1 METQG
6 VRRLL
11 LLYTVI
17 YGAGVTAIALAALTV
32 VWLGLA
38 ANIWPAF
45 LIAAVILGF
54 LFYVVLSR
62 VREFRSLQHIAGPKP
77 NFFLGNMKDLLSYG
91 HGGRHRALEVLHEEY
106 GALVRLHLA
115 WGSAPFVSLSYASN
129 NIQKRDLDSH
139 RRADRTMLPRSL
151 MGIEGGEEHKA
162 HRQVIS
168 PSLTTHSVSDRI
180 YVLKEVSARYV
191 EKWKDIDGAYDGLQS
206 DLHDWSV
213 NCLSTFLFGEDW
225 IEPSDFKH
233 YHHSLAAIE
242 EEVSFRAFHPF
253 FVRWIF
259 PRRLMRVKA
268 AYRDVAAVLDSVMR
282 RRELRVPVTC
292 PAHERPKDLLDQ
304 LTFSKS
310 ATAARLSH
318 KDRVEELMSLIL
330 GGADPMAYVISQA
343 LVLLSL
349 NRETQ
354 EKAREYAE
362 AGSRAYSDA
371 SRRGAGAAGEIENTG
386 PDPFVKN
393 IVYETL
399 RLFPPVPF
407 SAKFSKN
414 HEVVEMEKRIP
425 PGTVI
430 MWMKN
435 VVGKN
440 AQIFRDPDA
449 FNPDRYSA
457 RDGERDT
464 TSSFLP
470 FGAGPRH
477 CVGNRLAE
485 TQCAVMLAE
494 ILKHFRIDP
503 VENADVKFRSTISV
517 LPSTVPV
524 KLVAIQSA

>member
-1 METQG
+1 
-6 VRRLL
+6 
-11 LLYTVI
+11 VI
-17 YGAGVTAIALAALTV
+17 YAAGIIVTVLAAFAA
-32 VWLGLA
+32 VWLGLVHD
-38 ANIWPAF
+38 IWPAF
-45 LIAAVILGF
+45 LIPVVLLGV
-54 LFYVVLSR
+54 LIYVVLTR
-62 VREFRSLQHIAGPKP
+62 VREFRSLQHVAGPKP
-77 NFFLGNMKDLLSYG
+77 TFFLGNMKDLLAYG

-151 MGIEGGEEHKA
+151 MGIEGGEEHKS

-168 PSLTTHSVSDRI
+168 PSLTTQRVSDRT

-191 EKWKDIDGAYDGLQS
+191 EKWKGIDGAHDGLQS

-213 NCLSTFLFGEDW
+213 NCLSMFLFGEDW
-225 IEPSDFKH
+225 IEPSDFEH

-259 PRRLMRVKA
+259 PRRLMRVNA
-268 AYRDVAAVLDSVMR
+268 AYRDVAAILDSVIR
-282 RRELRVPVTC
+282 RRQLRVPATC

-304 LTFSKS
+304 LTQSKS
-310 ATAARLSH
+310 ATAAQLSH

-349 NRETQ
+349 NPETQ

-362 AGSRAYSDA
+362 AGSRTRSDA
-371 SRRGAGAAGEIENTG
+371 PRRGAGAAVTIENTG

-407 SAKFSKN
+407 SAKFSKS
-414 HEVVEMEKRIP
+414 HDVVEMGRRIP

-440 AQIFRDPDA
+440 TEIFRDPEA

-457 RDGERDT
+457 IDGERDT

-485 TQCAVMLAE
+485 TQCAVMLTE
-494 ILKHFRIDP
+494 ILKHFHIDP
-503 VENADVKFRSTISV
+503 VVDADVKFHSTISV
-517 LPSTVPV
+517 VPSTVPV

>member
-1 METQG
+1 METQS

-17 YGAGVTAIALAALTV
+17 YAAGVTAIALAAIAA

-38 ANIWPAF
+38 YGVWPAF
-45 LIAAVILGF
+45 LAAAVLLGLLLYVILT
-54 LFYVVLSR
+54 R
-62 VREFRSLQHIAGPKP
+62 VREFRSLQHVAGPKP
-77 NFFLGNMKDLLSYG
+77 SFFLGNTKDLLAYG
-91 HGGRHRALEVLHEEY
+91 HGGRHRALETLHEEY

-191 EKWKDIDGAYDGLQS
+191 EKWKGIEGAHDALQS

-225 IEPSDFKH
+225 VEPSDFEH

-259 PRRLMRVKA
+259 PRRLMRVNA
-268 AYRDVAAVLDSVMR
+268 AYRDVAAVLDSVIR
-282 RRELRVPVTC
+282 RRELRVPATC

-304 LTFSKS
+304 LTLSKS

-349 NRETQ
+349 NPETQ
-354 EKAREYAE
+354 QKARERAE
-362 AGSRAYSDA
+362 AGSRTHSDA
-371 SRRGAGAAGEIENTG
+371 SRRGAGAAREISG

-414 HEVVEMEKRIP
+414 HEVVEMGKRIP
-425 PGTVI
+425 PGTVV

-440 AQIFRDPDA
+440 AEVFRDPEA
-449 FNPDRYSA
+449 FNPERYSA
-457 RDGERDT
+457 IDGERDS

-485 TQCAVMLAE
+485 TQCAVMLTE
-494 ILKHFRIDP
+494 ILKHFHIDP
-503 VENADVKFRSTISV
+503 VVDADVKFRSTISV
-517 LPSTVPV
+517 VPSTVPV